1 MPDNTSTQPR
11 TGTLRRFLACC
22 SDMTQRDRANARR
35 ANYWLFGW
43 MVTFV
48 GIIFAIKNEVLPEG
62 WLTWLAIAASTV
74 LGFVAIMA
82 FVRFLRE
89 ADELLRKIQ
98 FEALALGFGAAM
110 IANFTLSLV
119 ERVTERP
126 FEIGDVFLV
135 MMIFYVVGIVT
146 GTRRYA

>member
-1 MPDNTSTQPR
+1 MTDSISTQPQP
-11 TGTLRRFLACC
+11 GTLRRFVACC
-22 SDMTQRDRANARR
+22 SQMTQRDRRNARR

-43 MVTFV
+43 MLSFV
-48 GIIFAIKNEVLPEG
+48 GIIFAIRSEVLPEW

-119 ERVTERP
+119 ERVREQP
-126 FEIGDVFLV
+126 FEIGDLFMV
-135 MMIFYVVGIVT
+135 MVIFYVIGVIT

>member
-1 MPDNTSTQPR
+1 MTDSTSTQPQP
-11 TGTLRRFLACC
+11 GTLRRFVACC
-22 SDMTQRDRANARR
+22 SQMTQRDRRNARR

-43 MVTFV
+43 MLSFV
-48 GIIFAIKNEVLPEG
+48 GIIFAIRSEVLPEG

-119 ERVTERP
+119 ERVREQP
-126 FEIGDVFLV
+126 FEIGDLFMV
-135 MMIFYVVGIVT
+135 MVIFYVIGVIT